1 MIPLSKVSKLKRS
14 LLSMK
19 EVNLLICCFIVELDR
34 GIILVRGRRGKLRCL
49 STLPKRYKI
58 VIVL

>member
-14 LLSMK
+14 LSMK